1 MKQIKAIL
9 FDLDNTLVDFMKMK
23 REACRSAIYAM
34 VDSGLKISKEE
45 GYKKL
50 ILTYF
55 KVGIES
61 DRAFTE
67 FLKRETGEVN
77 PKILAAGINAYLAT
91 KSKFLKLYPN
101 VIPTLTKLKDKG
113 LVLAIVTDAPK
124 VKAYQRLLAMK
135 IEQFFDFVVGFE
147 DTEKKKKTDVP
158 LKMAIEKLK
167 LKPNEIMMIGD
178 SVKRDV
184 IPAKKLDVVSAFA
197 KYGSSE
203 KIGRIKPRRKVKAL
217 LFREIK
223 NPRR

>member
-23 REACRSAIYAM
+23 KEACRSAISAM
-34 VDSGLKISKEE
+34 VDNGLKMDKNE
-45 GYKKL
+45 GYRKL

-67 FLKRETGEVN
+67 FLKRETREIN
-77 PKILAAGINAYLAT
+77 PKILASGINAYLET
-91 KSKFLKLYPN
+91 KSKFLKLYPD
-101 VIPTLTKLKDKG
+101 VIPTLTKLKEKG
-113 LVLAIVTDAPK
+113 LILAIVTDAPK

-135 IEQFFDFVVGFE
+135 IENFFDFVIGFE
-147 DTEKKKKTDVP
+147 DTEKKKKTVFP

-167 LKPNEIMMIGD
+167 LEPEEIMMIGD
-178 SVKRDV
+178 SMKRDV
-184 IPAKKLDVVSAFA
+184 IPAKRLNVISVFA

-203 KIGRIKPRRKVKAL
+203 EIGRIKPDFMINDFSDILKIVL
-217 LFREIK
+217 
-223 NPRR
+223 

>member
-23 REACRSAIYAM
+23 REACKFAIYAM

-50 ILTYF
+50 IFTYF

-77 PKILAAGINAYLAT
+77 PKILAAGINAYLGT

-101 VIPTLTKLKDKG
+101 VIPTLTKLKEKG
-113 LVLAIVTDAPK
+113 LILAIVTDAPK

-135 IEQFFDFVVGFE
+135 IESYFDFVIGFE
-147 DTEKKKKTDVP
+147 DTKKKKKTDVP

-167 LKPNEIMMIGD
+167 LEPEEIMFVGD
-178 SVKRDV
+178 SLKRDV
-184 IPAKKLDVVSAFA
+184 IPAKKLDVISVFA

-203 KIGRIKPRRKVKAL
+203 KIVRIKPDFVINDFSEVLMICQKK
-217 LFREIK
+217 
-223 NPRR
+223 